1 MMQRIIAAAALC
13 LLLSAGARAESASGE
28 GPPTETIAR
37 NCMGCHGPDGK
48 SPGKIPVLAGKPADD
63 LAKKMMEFRDG
74 KRESAV
80 MGRIMK
86 GFADDDIRSLAEYF
100 AGKK

>member
-1 MMQRIIAAAALC
+1 MNRIMAAAAVY
-13 LLLSAGARAESASGE
+13 LLLSAGARAERPSGE

-37 NCMGCHGPDGK
+37 NCTGCHGPEGK
-48 SPGKIPVLAGKPADD
+48 SPGKIPSLAGKAADD

-74 KRESAV
+74 KRESAI

-86 GFADDDIRSLAEYF
+86 GFADDDIRGLAEYF